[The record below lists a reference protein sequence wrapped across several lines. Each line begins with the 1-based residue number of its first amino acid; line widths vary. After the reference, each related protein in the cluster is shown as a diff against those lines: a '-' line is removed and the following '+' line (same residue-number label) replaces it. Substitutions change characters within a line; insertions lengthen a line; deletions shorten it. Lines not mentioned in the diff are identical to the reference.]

1 MTEEKKVEE
10 QAPEVS
16 EWRNQKNALA
26 KVKTY
31 AEIEEVKQRFIN
43 LLGEAGGKNYVESV
57 VIAVANNS
65 ALQKCSPKSI
75 FVSAMRAASLK
86 LSVDPALKQA
96 HLVPYGDTAT
106 LIVDYHGLLTLSV
119 NTGFYEFAPHV
130 SEVWEGET
138 PKINRFTGAV
148 EVLGEKT
155 SDTVIGWLA
164 YFKAKNGVER
174 WEYMTNEQIDTY
186 AQKYNPR
193 GFSSP
198 NGVWNKER
206 EKMRRKT
213 VLRVLLNKWGNFS
226 PDVKAL
232 ITVDDPDNIIDA
244 TLEMPNDDNIVVP
257 EQEHKTPEEFKE
269 ELGYKIIEGKTA
281 NTDVPKSNAQAKDEN
296 PDPVTDITWKMYT
309 ESSLKA
315 DALKITHNIV
325 VREKATNADLIQ
337 HVKELE
343 FKIKQAKAG
352 K

>member
-1 MTEEKKVEE
+1 MTFTPEESKKA
-10 QAPEVS
+10 QAEFKNLPKEKQDELRAAQAD
-16 EWRNQKNALA
+16 EWHNQKNALA

-119 NTGFYEFAPHV
+119 NTGYYEHAPHV
-130 SEVWEGET
+130 SEVYKGEIV
-138 PKINRFTGAV
+138 KINRFTGAC
-148 EVLGEKT
+148 EIIGEKE
-155 SDTVIGWLA
+155 SDDVIGWMA

-174 WEYMTNEQIDTY
+174 WEYMTNEQIDAY

-193 GFSSP
+193 GFGNS
-198 NGVWNKER
+198 NGVWHKER

-232 ITVDDPDNIIDA
+232 IQVDEPDNIIDA
-244 TLEMPNDDNIVVP
+244 TLEMPSDDNIAIP
-257 EQEHKTPEEFKE
+257 EPVYRSEDEVKK
-269 ELGYKIIEGKTA
+269 ELGY
-281 NTDVPKSNAQAKDEN
+281 
-296 PDPVTDITWKMYT
+296 
-309 ESSLKA
+309 
-315 DALKITHNIV
+315 
-325 VREKATNADLIQ
+325 
-337 HVKELE
+337 
-343 FKIKQAKAG
+343 
-352 K
+352 

>member
-1 MTEEKKVEE
+1 MTEEKKVNAETD
-10 QAPEVS
+10 APEVS

-31 AEIEEVKQRFIN
+31 AEIEEVKQRFVN

-96 HLVPYGDTAT
+96 HLVPYGDVAT

-119 NTGFYEFAPHV
+119 NTGYYEHAPHV
-130 SEVWEGET
+130 SEVFKGET
-138 PKINRFTGAV
+138 VKINRFTGAC
-148 EVLGEKT
+148 EIDGEKE
-155 SDTVIGWLA
+155 SDETIGWMA

-186 AQKYNPR
+186 AQKYSKAY
-193 GFSSP
+193 GTP
-198 NGVWNKER
+198 NKDGVLVNSYGKPTIWHTEK

-232 ITVDDPDNIIDA
+232 LQVDDPDNIIDVA
-244 TLEMPNDDNIVVP
+244 LEMPSDENIIVP
-257 EQEHKTPEEFKE
+257 EQEHKTPEQLKK
-269 ELGYKIIEGKTA
+269 ELGY
-281 NTDVPKSNAQAKDEN
+281 
-296 PDPVTDITWKMYT
+296 
-309 ESSLKA
+309 
-315 DALKITHNIV
+315 
-325 VREKATNADLIQ
+325 
-337 HVKELE
+337 
-343 FKIKQAKAG
+343 
-352 K
+352 

>member
-1 MTEEKKVEE
+1 MEE
-10 QAPEVS
+10 QEKQPQEVS

-96 HLVPYGDTAT
+96 HLVPYDDNAT

-119 NTGFYEFAPHV
+119 NTGYYEHAPHV
-130 SEVWEGET
+130 SEVYKGERVNV
-138 PKINRFTGAV
+138 NRFTGAC
-148 EVLGEKT
+148 EITGEKE
-155 SDTVIGWLA
+155 SDEVIGWMA
-164 YFKAKNGVER
+164 YFKAKNGIER
-174 WEYMTNEQIDTY
+174 WEYMTNEQIDAY

-193 GFSSP
+193 GFR
-198 NGVWNKER
+198 NTKGAWHTER

-226 PDVKAL
+226 PDVKQL
-232 ITVDDPDNIIDA
+232 IQADEPDSIIDA
-244 TLEMPNDDNIVVP
+244 TLEMPPDDNIVIP
-257 EQEHKTPEEFKE
+257 EQEHKTEEQLKK
-269 ELGYKIIEGKTA
+269 ELGY
-281 NTDVPKSNAQAKDEN
+281 
-296 PDPVTDITWKMYT
+296 
-309 ESSLKA
+309 
-315 DALKITHNIV
+315 
-325 VREKATNADLIQ
+325 
-337 HVKELE
+337 
-343 FKIKQAKAG
+343 
-352 K
+352 

>member
-1 MTEEKKVEE
+1 MTEETKQPEV
-10 QAPEVS
+10 PEVS

-31 AEIEEVKQRFIN
+31 AEIEEVQQRFIN

-119 NTGFYEFAPHV
+119 NTGYYEHAPHV
-130 SEVWEGET
+130 SEVFKGEIV
-138 PKINRFTGAV
+138 KVNRFTGAC
-148 EVLGEKT
+148 EITGEKE
-155 SDTVIGWLA
+155 SDETIGWMA
-164 YFKAKNGVER
+164 YFKAKNGIER
-174 WEYMTNEQIDTY
+174 WEYMTNEQIDAY
-186 AQKYNPR
+186 ALKY
-193 GFSSP
+193 SSAYGAP
-198 NGVWNKER
+198 NEKGVLVNKYGKPTIWHNEK

-232 ITVDDPDNIIDA
+232 IQVDDPDGIIDVA
-244 TLEMPNDDNIVVP
+244 LEMPSDDNIIIP
-257 EQEHKTPEEFKE
+257 ESEHKTTDQLKK
-269 ELGYKIIEGKTA
+269 ELGY
-281 NTDVPKSNAQAKDEN
+281 
-296 PDPVTDITWKMYT
+296 
-309 ESSLKA
+309 
-315 DALKITHNIV
+315 
-325 VREKATNADLIQ
+325 
-337 HVKELE
+337 
-343 FKIKQAKAG
+343 
-352 K
+352 

>member
-1 MTEEKKVEE
+1 MNEESNIEE
-10 QAPEVS
+10 NTQEVS
-16 EWRNQKNALA
+16 EWRNQRNALA

-106 LIVDYHGLLTLSV
+106 LIVDYHGLLTLSI
-119 NTGFYEFAPHV
+119 NTGFYELAPYV

-138 PKINRFTGAV
+138 PKINRLTGAV
-148 EVLGEKT
+148 EITGEKT
-155 SDTVIGWLA
+155 SDVVIGWLA
-164 YFKAKNGVER
+164 YFKGKNGVER
-174 WEYMTNEQIDTY
+174 WEYMTNEQIDAY
-186 AQKYNPR
+186 AQKYNSR

-198 NGVWNKER
+198 NGVWKKER

-232 ITVDDPDNIIDA
+232 ITIDEPDNIIDA
-244 TLEMPNDDNIVVP
+244 TLEMPSDEGIIIP
-257 EQEHKTPEEFKE
+257 EQERKSPEQLKK
-269 ELGYKIIEGKTA
+269 ELGY
-281 NTDVPKSNAQAKDEN
+281 
-296 PDPVTDITWKMYT
+296 
-309 ESSLKA
+309 
-315 DALKITHNIV
+315 
-325 VREKATNADLIQ
+325 
-337 HVKELE
+337 
-343 FKIKQAKAG
+343 
-352 K
+352 